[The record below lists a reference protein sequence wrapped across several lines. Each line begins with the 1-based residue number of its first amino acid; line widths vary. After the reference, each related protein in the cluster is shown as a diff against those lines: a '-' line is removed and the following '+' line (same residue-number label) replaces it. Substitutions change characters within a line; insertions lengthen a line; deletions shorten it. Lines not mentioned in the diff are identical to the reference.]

1 MTDREDDH
9 APMLSGNIEL
19 PRFTARS
26 ASMSMPASFAIED
39 TFISHTGP
47 LRIQR
52 APENSTVSGPLNRN
66 RRNGVTRMQ
75 SRLNAVTPE
84 VFGVDDSSYGRDVMR
99 NEHLLMSGPLGLC
112 NNPDCTECPA
122 AYKTKQAFPRSSI
135 SQDKKVR
142 FAICSIPLILLWLFL
157 VAEFNMVT
165 MILKISYLSTFLLRI

>member
-26 ASMSMPASFAIED
+26 ASMSVPPSFAIED

-52 APENSTVSGPLNRN
+52 APDISTVSGPLSRN
-66 RRNGVTRMQ
+66 RRHGVTRMQ
-75 SRLNAVTPE
+75 SRSNNVTPE
-84 VFGVDDSSYGRDVMR
+84 VLFGVDDSSYGGDVMR

-122 AYKTKQAFPRSSI
+122 AYKTKKAFPRGSI
-135 SQDKKVR
+135 SLDKKVHS
-142 FAICSIPLILLWLFL
+142 ALCSIPLILL
-157 VAEFNMVT
+157 
-165 MILKISYLSTFLLRI
+165 